1 MLSNLMYMMANSEKI
16 PIIKMKKVLVFKT
29 SVENYLDLKSIE
41 PLMNSLMSETER
53 WSFDLEDCEHILR
66 VEAVSIEAGIIIKS
80 LARVGFSCAELEDTL
95 SV

>member
-1 MLSNLMYMMANSEKI
+1 MYMMANSEKI

-29 SVENYLDLKSIE
+29 SVENYQDLKSIE

>member
-1 MLSNLMYMMANSEKI
+1 
-16 PIIKMKKVLVFKT
+16 MKKVLVFKT

-80 LARVGFSCAELEDTL
+80 LARVGFSCSELEDTL

>member
-1 MLSNLMYMMANSEKI
+1 
-16 PIIKMKKVLVFKT
+16 MKKVLVFKT
-29 SVENYLDLKSIE
+29 SVENYQDLKSIE

-53 WSFDLEDCEHILR
+53 WSIDLEDCEHILR

-80 LARVGFSCAELEDTL
+80 LTSVGFSCAELEDAL

>member
-1 MLSNLMYMMANSEKI
+1 
-16 PIIKMKKVLVFKT
+16 
-29 SVENYLDLKSIE
+29 
-41 PLMNSLMSETER
+41 MNSLMSETER

-80 LARVGFSCAELEDTL
+80 LARVGFSCSELEDTL